1 MASRLSG
8 PWHGVSTGVLE
19 IVLSSLSCLQ
29 VQTLACTYPLLEK
42 GLSEEHVPYVKWAEI
57 PASEDEWSN

>member
-1 MASRLSG
+1 
-8 PWHGVSTGVLE
+8 VLE